1 MRRPALL
8 LDENVS
14 YHLAHALRER
24 DWDVLHIKDI
34 GMRSAKD
41 PAVLDLAVRSK
52 RIVLTSDFADYSR
65 LDQIYREESRPHP
78 GILLLP
84 ERIISEVVTR
94 LEEFDW
100 SQIESTV
107 RFL

>member
-1 MRRPALL
+1 VRRPALL

-24 DWDVLHIKDI
+24 GWDVLHIKDI

-41 PAVLDLAVRSK
+41 PAVLDLAVRSN

-65 LDQIYREESRPHP
+65 LDQIYVKN
-78 GILLLP
+78 LD
-84 ERIISEVVTR
+84 RIRVFCYCQSEQYQR
-94 LEEFDW
+94 
-100 SQIESTV
+100 
-107 RFL
+107 